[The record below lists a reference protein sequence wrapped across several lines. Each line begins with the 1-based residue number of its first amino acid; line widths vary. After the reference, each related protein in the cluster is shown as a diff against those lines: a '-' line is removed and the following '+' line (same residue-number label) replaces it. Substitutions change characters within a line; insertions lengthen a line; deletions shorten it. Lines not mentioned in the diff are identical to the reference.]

1 MTVTLKVTITSWK
14 EGIMLKKLREPVNSL
29 THWAG
34 AVLALAG
41 LIALLIV
48 GWGTPAKMISLMIY
62 GVSLI
67 FLFSA
72 SATYHMVRV
81 KDKALEI
88 FRKVDHAAIYF
99 LIAGTYTP
107 FCVNAFSGFW
117 KWGMLSIIWS
127 LALIGI
133 IVKVF
138 YMRAPRWLNAGIYVI
153 MGWLAVGA
161 AGQMLAALPAWVLS
175 WLIIGGVIYTLGAVV
190 YITKIFNFKP
200 GVFGFHEMWHIFVLF
215 AAAAHFVAVLG
226 VAL

>member
-1 MTVTLKVTITSWK
+1 MF
-14 EGIMLKKLREPVNSL
+14 KKLREPVNSL

-34 AVLALAG
+34 AALALAG

-48 GWGTPAKMISLMIY
+48 GWDTPAKVISLAVY

-67 FLFSA
+67 SMFSA

-81 KDKALEI
+81 KDRALEI
-88 FRKVDHAAIYF
+88 FRKIDHSAIYL

-107 FCVNAFSGFW
+107 FCVNAFEGFW

-138 YMRAPRWLNAGIYVI
+138 YIRAPRWLNAGIYI
-153 MGWLAVGA
+153 LMGWLAVGA
-161 AGQMLAALPAWVLS
+161 SGQMLAALPGWVFG
-175 WLIIGGVIYTLGAVV
+175 WLIAGGVIYTLGAIV

-200 GVFGFHEMWHIFVLF
+200 GVFGFHEMWHIFVLL
-215 AAAAHFVAVLG
+215 AAIAHYVAVMG

>member
-1 MTVTLKVTITSWK
+1 MF
-14 EGIMLKKLREPVNSL
+14 KKLREPVNSL

-34 AVLALAG
+34 AILALGG

-48 GWGTPAKMISLMIY
+48 GWGAPSKVISLLIY

-107 FCVNAFSGFW
+107 FCVNAFTGFW
-117 KWGMLSIIWS
+117 QWGMLSIIWS
-127 LALIGI
+127 LAVIGI

-138 YMRAPRWLNAGIYVI
+138 YIRAPRWLNAGIYLI
-153 MGWLAVGA
+153 MGWLCSA
-161 AGQMLAALPAWVLS
+161 AIGQMLAVLPVWVIS
-175 WLIIGGVIYTLGAVV
+175 WLVAGGVIYTLGALV

-200 GVFGFHEMWHIFVLF
+200 GVFGFHEMWHILVML
-215 AAAAHFVAVLG
+215 AAAAHFVAVVG
-226 VAL
+226 VVV

>member
-1 MTVTLKVTITSWK
+1 
-14 EGIMLKKLREPVNSL
+14 MLKKLREPVNSL

-34 AVLALAG
+34 AILALAG

-48 GWGTPAKMISLMIY
+48 GWGTPLKVVSLIIY

-72 SATYHMVRV
+72 SATYHMVQV

-88 FRKVDHAAIYF
+88 FRKVDHAAIYC

-107 FCVNAFSGFW
+107 FCINAFTGFW
-117 KWGMLSIIWS
+117 QWGMLSIIWS
-127 LALIGI
+127 LAIIGI
-133 IVKVF
+133 VIKVF
-138 YMRAPRWLNAGIYVI
+138 IIRSPRWLNAGIYVA
-153 MGWLAVGA
+153 MGWLCVGA
-161 AGQMLAALPAWVLS
+161 SGQLLAALPAWVLT

-190 YITKIFNFKP
+190 YSTKMFNFVP
-200 GVFGFHEMWHIFVLF
+200 GVFGFHEVWHIFVLL
-215 AAAAHFVAVLG
+215 AAAAHFVAVMG

>member
-1 MTVTLKVTITSWK
+1 MSKIF
-14 EGIMLKKLREPVNSL
+14 REPVNSL

-34 AVLALAG
+34 ALFALGG
-41 LIALLIV
+41 LVALLII
-48 GWGTPAKMISLMIY
+48 GWDTPAKIISLAIY

-67 FLFSA
+67 AMFSA

-81 KDKALEI
+81 KDRALEI
-88 FRKVDHAAIYF
+88 FRKVDHAAIYL

-107 FCVNAFSGFW
+107 FCVNAFEGFW
-117 KWGMLSIIWS
+117 KWGMLTIIWS

-138 YMRAPRWLNAGIYVI
+138 YIRAPRWLNAGIYLV
-153 MGWLAVGA
+153 MGWLALAA
-161 AGQMLAALPAWVLS
+161 AGQMLAALPAWVLT
-175 WLIIGGVIYTLGAVV
+175 WLIIGGVLYTLGAVV

-215 AAAAHFVAVLG
+215 AAAAHYVAVMG
-226 VAL
+226 VAI